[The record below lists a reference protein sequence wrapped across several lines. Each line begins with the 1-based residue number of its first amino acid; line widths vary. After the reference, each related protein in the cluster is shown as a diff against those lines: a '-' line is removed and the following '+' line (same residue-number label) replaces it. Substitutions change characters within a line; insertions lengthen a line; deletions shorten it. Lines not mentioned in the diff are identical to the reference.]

1 MLNYAE
7 SKKKNSG
14 EQPKQNK
21 IGASTWLYFYTSGK
35 GHFID
40 KGNSLFKGVTCYCSF
55 NIYIST
61 YRG

>member
-1 MLNYAE
+1 MLKAKRKIQE
-7 SKKKNSG
+7 RSH
-14 EQPKQNK
+14 KQNK

-40 KGNSLFKGVTCYCSF
+40 KYNSLFKGMTCYCSF

>member
-1 MLNYAE
+1 MLRYAE

-40 KGNSLFKGVTCYCSF
+40 KKVTAYS
-55 NIYIST
+55 
-61 YRG
+61 RE